1 MSKLQSALSALGISE
16 DAFAKMQDLAGIT
29 SICEDL
35 DANHEDLEEET
46 SFLNRESVLDF
57 EETGFQEELL
67 SPYMRNLK
75 YESTK
80 ESEQHLSELAC

>member
-1 MSKLQSALSALGISE
+1 MSKLQSALFALGISE

-35 DANHEDLEEET
+35 EATREDLEEET

-67 SPYMRNLK
+67 SPYMRNLQH
-75 YESTK
+75 ESTR
-80 ESEQHLSELAC
+80 ESERYLSRLAY